1 MNFIPNS
8 ASSSAIVV
16 EDTLVNHYVSTSTQT
31 TRTPTQLAAIY
42 KENIEAAD
50 EAALI
55 ESAILSRQHALEI
68 ECILVE
74 RNAYPTAAVLNTI
87 RTAQLIEQEA
97 QLVSDP
103 AVKHSILHYQK
114 RIRGLCYLL
123 LPSDIKRD
131 IREAISII
139 LDRTTTTVA
148 RPPSPHCLDEYIRIP
163 SLPLSEVPKPV
174 LPPATPRVAANDPLT
189 NSMPDLEL
197 GTQAAPIVVEDFSPP
212 PSPNTRI
219 ARREQKRRLRIS
231 SKSAS
236 PVKQST
242 RISPT
247 ASLPDKPFT
256 LTDYNNFICRNC
268 KALGHRHKNCP
279 DYWCR
284 VCHKQQPGHL
294 SIYCKKL
301 KEKQVR
307 EKIREPPTT
316 AFENP
321 DFYTHMKIWEAHVN
335 EDVARAYEKERDEA
349 LNEFEEHYLFD
360 DDPINYANQD
370 D

>member
-1 MNFIPNS
+1 MNMNS
-8 ASSSAIVV
+8 ASSSATVV
-16 EDTLVNHYVSTSTQT
+16 EESLVNHYVSTSAQT
-31 TRTPTQLAAIY
+31 TRTPVQLAAIY

-68 ECILVE
+68 ERILVA

-97 QLVSDP
+97 QLIVDP
-103 AVKHSILHYQK
+103 AVKQSILHYQK

-123 LPSDIKRD
+123 LPSDIKKD
-131 IREAISII
+131 IREAILVI
-139 LDRTTTTVA
+139 LERTTTEVA

-163 SLPLSEVPKPV
+163 SSPLSEVPKPV
-174 LPPATPRVAANDPLT
+174 PPPATPRIAANDPAT
-189 NSMPDLEL
+189 ISMPNLEL
-197 GTQAAPIVVEDFSPP
+197 GTQAAPISVEDFSPP
-212 PSPNTRI
+212 PSPNTRV

-236 PVKQST
+236 PVKRST
-242 RISPT
+242 KASPT
-247 ASLPDKPFT
+247 HRYLTNPSPLPT
-256 LTDYNNFICRNC
+256 TTTSS
-268 KALGHRHKNCP
+268 
-279 DYWCR
+279 
-284 VCHKQQPGHL
+284 VQQPGHL

-301 KEKQVR
+301 KEKQTR

-321 DFYTHMKIWEAHVN
+321 DFYTHMKIWEAHVD

-349 LNEFEEHYLFD
+349 LNEFEEHYQFD